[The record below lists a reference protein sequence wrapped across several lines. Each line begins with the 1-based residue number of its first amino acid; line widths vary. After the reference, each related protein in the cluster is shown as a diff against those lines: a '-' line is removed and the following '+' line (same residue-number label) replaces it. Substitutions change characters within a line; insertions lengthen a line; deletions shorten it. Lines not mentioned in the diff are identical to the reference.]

1 MTLLVL
7 RGLPTR
13 SLTKVL
19 LSAPRRTF
27 QPASCI
33 SRSYA
38 STTSGTPNA
47 SNVGDNPQAVS
58 SEASSVNKSRATDS
72 APVTDSAST
81 ATPVSQDN
89 LQGLGEKSHDIDP
102 VKQDPAK
109 PAEEKAE
116 HTEKQGTRPMGPEDH
131 Q

>member
-1 MTLLVL
+1 M
-7 RGLPTR
+7 
-13 SLTKVL
+13 
-19 LSAPRRTF
+19 
-27 QPASCI
+27 
-33 SRSYA
+33 
-38 STTSGTPNA
+38 
-47 SNVGDNPQAVS
+47 
-58 SEASSVNKSRATDS
+58 NKSRATDS

>member
-1 MTLLVL
+1 MALLGL
-7 RGLPTR
+7 RRLPAR

-19 LSAPRRTF
+19 STTPLRAP

-38 STTSGTPNA
+38 GTTSGSPNA
-47 SNVGDNPQAVS
+47 SNVSDNPQAVS
-58 SEASSVNKSRATDS
+58 SEASGVNKSRATDS
-72 APVTDSAST
+72 ATTTDSAST
-81 ATPVSQDN
+81 ASAVSQDN
-89 LQGLGEKSHDIDP
+89 LQSPGEKSHDMDP

-109 PAEEKAE
+109 PAKEKAE